1 VRYLLDTH
9 TFLWWVVD
17 DPRLSARV
25 REIMRDS
32 GNDFYFSAVSAWEIA
47 IKHQLGRL
55 TLDRDSDRFVT
66 EQIAANRLA
75 TLPIDLRHAL
85 QAGKLPL
92 QHRDPFD
99 RLLIAQSLLE
109 DLPILTG
116 DAAITA
122 YDVQTVW

>member
-9 TFLWWVVD
+9 TFLWWVSD
-17 DPRLSARV
+17 DPRLSARA

-32 GNDFYFSAVSAWEIA
+32 NNDFYFSAVSAWEIA

-55 TLDRDSDRFVT
+55 TLDRDPDRFVT

-75 TLPIDLRHAL
+75 AISIDIRHAL
-85 QAGKLPL
+85 RGGKLPL
-92 QHRDPFD
+92 RHRDPFD
-99 RLLIAQSLLE
+99 RLLIAQSLVE

-122 YDVQTVW
+122 YEVQTVW